1 MQFQEAQKSVVE
13 AALNDGVPLPSPAA
27 RTDSLAE
34 HLIDFA
40 LATAADR
47 LEASSKR
54 NTQGGADYSST
65 TQINAEDLK
74 NLPFELDHVAS
85 DELNGGT
92 VTGDANKDALDGEG
106 SDAGSTKNEEEEEEE
121 PRVRKNVYGDLACV
135 AISLQ
140 WPQQGHTSMFR
151 SSAPPLLHSTAK
163 ARTGSMNTR
172 GAGAMMPSQ
181 NSTSDLAPLAR
192 YRWLQLRL
200 VVDYHRLHRREM
212 LQRWHESVDGIL
224 KKAQQRAKA
233 VAYRVENEY
242 SIAVNVSP
250 LMKLSAKDGKAL
262 PSSAFN
268 VRASINF

>member
-1 MQFQEAQKSVVE
+1 MQFQEAQKNVVE

-27 RTDSLAE
+27 RTASLAE

-47 LEASSKR
+47 LEASFRR
-54 NTQGGADYSST
+54 NTQGGACN

-74 NLPFELDHVAS
+74 NLPFELDHVAN
-85 DELNGGT
+85 DKLNGGT
-92 VTGDANKDALDGEG
+92 VTGDTNKDDLGA
-106 SDAGSTKNEEEEEEE
+106 DAGTKNEEEEQGEK
-121 PRVRKNVYGDLACV
+121 RVRKNVYGDLACV
-135 AISLQ
+135 AISLH
-140 WPQQGHTSMFR
+140 WPHQGHTSMFQP
-151 SSAPPLLHSTAK
+151 SAPQLLHPTAK
-163 ARTGSMNTR
+163 ANTGSINAR
-172 GAGAMMPSQ
+172 GAGVMMSSQ

-233 VAYRVENEY
+233 VAYRVENEF

-250 LMKLSAKDGKAL
+250 LMKLSAKDGQAL